1 MKEMIHEA
9 LNIIS
14 YALGRRV
21 ESLEECMRLS
31 SQDLYLIAT
40 KVRRFSTALS
50 YLYEAYYI
58 SGLAVKYLSNENFTQ
73 ERFIQ
78 VSKELFT
85 LEIEH
90 GRVIKYPESYAV
102 PIIKDTLIYHQ
113 NQKVI
118 ERNEDR
124 SFRVI
129 DQVKLDESIEKF
141 IRDLNDQVA
150 INLKFNKALP

>member
-1 MKEMIHEA
+1 F
-9 LNIIS
+9 
-14 YALGRRV
+14 ALGRRV

-31 SQDLYLIAT
+31 SQELYLIAT

-58 SGLAVKYLSNENFTQ
+58 SCLAVKYLANENFTQ
-73 ERFIQ
+73 ERFVQ
-78 VSKELFT
+78 VTKELFS

-113 NQKVI
+113 NNRVI
-118 ERNEDR
+118 DRNEDR
-124 SFRVI
+124 SFKVV
-129 DQVKLDESIEKF
+129 DHVKLDEFIEKF
-141 IRDLNDQVA
+141 IRDLN
-150 INLKFNKALP
+150 